1 MAHSTIFKTNR
12 SQAVRL
18 PKAVAFPDHVG
29 EVEIIKLG
37 QSRLIVPVELCS
49 DDFFRNGPSVSEDF
63 MQDRE
68 HPPPR
73 GESSF
78 DAAIHARYEHLFM
91 YSRSAR
97 SSDVLPFSASA
108 ASHYGQIRVALEG
121 AGRPIGAHDML
132 IGAHA
137 RSEGMTVVTNNL
149 REFERI
155 PELRTENWV

>member
-1 MAHSTIFKTNR
+1 MLQYMLDTNICVYVLKNRPEQLREKFNRLAGQLCISTISLAELLYGVEKSSRPNENR
-12 SQAVRL
+12 QAVEQLVARL
-18 PKAVAFPDHVG
+18 G
-29 EVEIIKLG
+29 
-37 QSRLIVPVELCS
+37 
-49 DDFFRNGPSVSEDF
+49 
-63 MQDRE
+63 
-68 HPPPR
+68 
-73 GESSF
+73 
-78 DAAIHARYEHLFM
+78 
-91 YSRSAR
+91 
-97 SSDVLPFSASA
+97 VLPFSASA